1 LWIITFAY
9 SELEWCH
16 EMARDGN
23 INIGS
28 VFEEYLQKEQQFEQ
42 EIEKRYIYVEI

>member
-1 LWIITFAY
+1 VD
-9 SELEWCH
+9 CNGGH
-16 EMARDGN
+16 EMAWNGN

>member
-1 LWIITFAY
+1 
-9 SELEWCH
+9 
-16 EMARDGN
+16 MAWNGN

-42 EIEKRYIYVEI
+42 EIDKRYIYVKI